1 MIDFARAPSLG
12 DEIARLSA
20 HIEVATAR
28 LLALIREFDAS
39 EDWFEEGFTSCARWL
54 SWRTGI
60 GPGAARERVRVAK
73 ALGDLPVLSA
83 ALGEGR
89 LSYSVARALTRIATP
104 ENEAELVETAR
115 HTPAADLERLVG
127 AWRRADRSE
136 AEELQD
142 ERERHARREL
152 WLTPDEDGS
161 WRIRGRLDPEAG
173 AVLQKALEAAAEA
186 LYGRVPADPET
197 PAEARRADAI
207 GLLAEAA
214 LGEGL
219 GAEANV
225 AARAERFQVVV
236 HVSAETL
243 QCDTCDTSS
252 HGERSPVGPAVGPAP
267 EPPRIEHGPP
277 VSAETARR
285 LACDAGVVPMTH
297 DRSGN
302 VLDVG
307 RKRRSVPTALGRALA
322 HRDGGCRFPGCR
334 ARFYDRHHV
343 HAWTDGGPTELGNL
357 VQLCRRHHWLVHE
370 GGWSVRVD
378 DGDGAAGE
386 VSFHRPDG
394 RHLPRVP
401 EPETLPAEPVRE
413 LERTHEGLGLEID
426 PWSITPDWEGDR
438 IDTDWAL
445 DVLR

>member
-28 LLALIREFDAS
+28 LLTMIREFDAS

-127 AWRRADRSE
+127 SWRRAERSE

-142 ERERHARREL
+142 ERERHAQREL
-152 WLTPDEDGS
+152 WLIPDEDGS

-186 LYGRVPADPET
+186 LYGRVTADPET
-197 PAEARRADAI
+197 PAEARQADAI
-207 GLLAEAA
+207 GLVAEAA

-219 GAEANV
+219 GAKANV
-225 AARAERFQVVV
+225 AGRAERFQVVV

-243 QCDTCDTSS
+243 QCDTSGDI
-252 HGERSPVGPAVGPAP
+252 EPAP
-267 EPPRIEHGPP
+267 ESPSEPPRIEHGPP

-285 LACDAGVVPMTH
+285 LACDAGVVTMTH

-302 VLDVG
+302 LLDVG
-307 RKRRSVPTALGRALA
+307 RKRRSVPTALRRALA

-343 HAWTDGGPTELGNL
+343 HAWTEGGPTKLGNL
-357 VQLCRRHHWLVHE
+357 VLLCRRHHWLVHE
-370 GGWSVRVD
+370 GGWSVQI
-378 DGDGAAGE
+378 DGDAGE
-386 VSFHRPDG
+386 VRFHRPDG
-394 RHLPRVP
+394 RLLPRVP
-401 EPETLPAEPVRE
+401 EPEPVPAEPVRA
-413 LERTHEGLGLEID
+413 LERAHEGLGHEID
-426 PWSITPDWEGDR
+426 PWTITPDWEGDR
-438 IDTDWAL
+438 IDTGWAL
-445 DVLR
+445 FVLR